1 MKIKNIAIAFGFIL
15 LCLGSHAQTGKAP
28 FYDDVQTIKAYDR
41 MFAPVKDPI
50 VFVGSSSIRKWDD
63 LQLSF
68 GSYNVLN
75 RGIGGAVI
83 DNIIY
88 YANELIFAYKPRQ
101 IVIYV
106 GENDL
111 PGSLPDTIL
120 AKTKRLIGLI
130 RSKLP
135 ETPIAYISLKPSPVR
150 SEFLEK
156 CRQTNELLKAWL
168 AAEKNID
175 YVDIFTPMLKD
186 GKPMPDLFVND
197 MLHMNAKG
205 YAIWEKKLKPK
216 LKKRIKQP
224 S

>member
-1 MKIKNIAIAFGFIL
+1 MKIKRIAAVLFFAL
-15 LCLGSHAQTGKAP
+15 LSLSVQAQTTGKPP

-63 LQLSF
+63 LQVSF

-88 YANELIFAYKPRQ
+88 YANDLIFAYKPRQ

-111 PGSLPDTIL
+111 PGSSPDTIL

-130 RSKLP
+130 RGKLP
-135 ETPIAYISLKPSPVR
+135 DVPIVYIAMKPSPVR
-150 SEFLEK
+150 SEFYEK
-156 CRQTNELLKAWL
+156 CKQTNELLKTYL
-168 AAEKNID
+168 ATEKKIE
-175 YVDIFTPMLKD
+175 YVDVFAAMIKD
-186 GKPMPDLFVND
+186 NKPMPELFVND

-205 YAIWEKKLKPK
+205 YRIWTKLVKKKLLKP
-216 LKKRIKQP
+216 
-224 S
+224 